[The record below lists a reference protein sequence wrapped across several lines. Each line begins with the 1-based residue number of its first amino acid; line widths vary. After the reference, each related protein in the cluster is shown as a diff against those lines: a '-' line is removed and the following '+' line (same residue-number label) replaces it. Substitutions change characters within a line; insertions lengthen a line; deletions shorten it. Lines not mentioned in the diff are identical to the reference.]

1 MLPATG
7 GGWHVDTTRPSLDLP
22 MPGKLYVGTSG
33 FAYKTWKPGFYPE
46 KLKAA
51 EMLRF
56 YSERLPSVEINNTFY
71 RMPSEK
77 LLVGWRGETP
87 ETFTFTLKAPQRIT
101 HIARLRDVGDPLRH
115 LLDAARALGSRLGCI
130 LFQCPPYLRYD
141 AALLDAFLAEL
152 PADGTRFA
160 MEFRH
165 PSWQQARAALAAR
178 SIAWCSVDGEE
189 VDAEPEQTARDFV
202 YLRLRKP
209 EYDGAALSRWTAKLR
224 PLLERGTDAYVYFKH
239 EDDPSGVAYARTLI
253 DGTRSA

>member
-1 MLPATG
+1 MPAT
-7 GGWHVDTTRPSLDLP
+7 
-22 MPGKLYVGTSG
+22 LYAGTSG

-51 EMLRF
+51 EMLRY

-77 LLVGWRGETP
+77 MLTGWLGETP
-87 ETFTFTLKAPQRIT
+87 ETFSFTLKAPQRIT

-115 LLDAARALGSRLGCI
+115 FLDTARTLGRRLGCI

-141 AALLDAFLAEL
+141 ATLLDAFLAEL
-152 PADGTRFA
+152 PTDGMRFA

-165 PSWQQARAALAAR
+165 PSWEQARSALTAR
-178 SIAWCSVDGEE
+178 SIAWCSVDGEAA
-189 VDAEPEQTARDFV
+189 DAAAEQTARDFV

-209 EYDGAALSRWTAKLR
+209 EYDGAALAGWTQKLR
-224 PLLERGTDAYVYFKH
+224 EVLQRGADVYVYFKH
-239 EDDPSGVAYARTLI
+239 EDDPSGVQYARTLI
-253 DGTRSA
+253 EGT

>member
-1 MLPATG
+1 
-7 GGWHVDTTRPSLDLP
+7 
-22 MPGKLYVGTSG
+22 MPGRLYAGTSG
-33 FAYKTWKPGFYPE
+33 FAYKTWKPGFYPQ

-77 LLVGWRGETP
+77 LLTGWCGETP
-87 ETFTFTLKAPQRIT
+87 PTFTFTLKAPQRIT
-101 HIARLRDVGDPLRH
+101 HIARLRDVGDSLRH
-115 LLDAARALGSRLGCI
+115 FLDTARTLGPRLGCI

-141 AALLDAFLAEL
+141 AGLLDAFLAEL
-152 PADGTRFA
+152 PEGMRFA

-165 PSWQQARAALAAR
+165 PSWESARASLTAR

-209 EYDGAALSRWTAKLR
+209 DYDDAALAGWTARLR
-224 PLLERGTDAYVYFKH
+224 DVLDRGTDVYVYFKH
-239 EDDPSGVAYARTLI
+239 EDDPSGVQYARGLI
-253 DGTRSA
+253 EGIPGSASPPSG